1 MRVMNISARIHLRP
15 LTEFKSFNNTPEM
28 PNAKERDLEMGMVM
42 SKELGKMKAV
52 EMAATLAG

>member
-1 MRVMNISARIHLRP
+1 MNISARIHLRP

-52 EMAATLAG
+52 